1 MRKYRNKSLEK
12 LSAELIAGLARLKKQ
27 YIDSAEELLRLL
39 EDSQE
44 YPCDFVLYRITGY
57 GGGTGEVAP
66 ESLPGKSLRQDLL
79 QLILDV
85 CDSAD
90 LHTSDYEEDV
100 HDTEE
105 LAELN
110 NVSTKTIQRWRKAGL
125 PARRLIFPDGKRRV
139 CFLATSVQW
148 FAKTRGGQID
158 RSRRFSQMTDLER
171 EQIIRWARRLVSVQ
185 SSSLS
190 EVAKRLAAQTGRAVE
205 TIRYTIRRHDQDKP
219 AEAIFPDKTGALS
232 DADKL
237 TIYRGFLA
245 GTPVPALAKRFGRT
259 RGSIY
264 RVVNEMRAQQ
274 LLDVQISCIYNPQF
288 DLPNADELILGAEP
302 PVSPPAEKVVVPPGD
317 LPPYLRSLYGVPLL
331 SRAEEQYLF
340 RRYNYLKYKADKL
353 RREIDP
359 NRIRTR
365 QLQEIE
371 QLLLKANGIKNRIV
385 RANLRLVVSIAKKHL
400 GGAQTLFELISDGNV
415 SLMRAAEKFDY
426 ARGNRFSTYASWA
439 IMRNFARS
447 VPKEKY
453 QRERFAT
460 GNEEILD
467 IAAGLRLYESE
478 EVKVSE
484 LRESVDAILTHLT
497 PVERTVLVGHFGLNE
512 QQDSKTLAQLAGR
525 LGLSKERVRQIELR
539 ALKRLK
545 AILYPRK
552 SELMT

>member
-1 MRKYRNKSLEK
+1 MRKYQNKSLEK
-12 LSAELIAGLARLKKQ
+12 LSAELMAGLARLKKQ
-27 YIDSAEELLRLL
+27 YIDSVEELLRLL

-44 YPCDFVLYRITGY
+44 YPFDFVLYRITGY

-66 ESLPGKSLRQDLL
+66 ESLPGTSLRQDLL

-90 LHTSDYEEDV
+90 LHTSDYEEDIQ
-100 HDTEE
+100 DTEQ

-110 NVSTKTIQRWRKAGL
+110 NVSTKTIQRWRKGGL

-171 EQIIRWARRLVSVQ
+171 EQIVRWARRLVAVQ
-185 SSSLS
+185 SLCLS
-190 EVAKRLAAQTGRAVE
+190 EVAKRLASQTGRAVE
-205 TIRYTIRRHDQDKP
+205 TIRYTIRRHDQDNP

-302 PVSPPAEKVVVPPGD
+302 PAAPP
-317 LPPYLRSLYGVPLL
+317 
-331 SRAEEQYLF
+331 
-340 RRYNYLKYKADKL
+340 
-353 RREIDP
+353 
-359 NRIRTR
+359 
-365 QLQEIE
+365 
-371 QLLLKANGIKNRIV
+371 
-385 RANLRLVVSIAKKHL
+385 
-400 GGAQTLFELISDGNV
+400 
-415 SLMRAAEKFDY
+415 
-426 ARGNRFSTYASWA
+426 
-439 IMRNFARS
+439 
-447 VPKEKY
+447 
-453 QRERFAT
+453 
-460 GNEEILD
+460 
-467 IAAGLRLYESE
+467 
-478 EVKVSE
+478 
-484 LRESVDAILTHLT
+484 
-497 PVERTVLVGHFGLNE
+497 
-512 QQDSKTLAQLAGR
+512 
-525 LGLSKERVRQIELR
+525 
-539 ALKRLK
+539 
-545 AILYPRK
+545 
-552 SELMT
+552 